1 MKIQHIL
8 SSCALSALL
17 MGGLSSCVTKQAAE
31 TSAVPDNLKE
41 YYAPREKVLG
51 LPDFQS
57 SRPNVLFARV
67 QDKRQAYRMCSLKIP
82 KDITPEWADAKAKEL
97 HDQGFNFILSEDC
110 RYLMFDEADKPSPRF
125 EKNRSLDKVIADSN
139 IMIQAC
145 HKYGMDFIHHLT
157 CTMVDAAVFIKHPT
171 WKAIN
176 IKTGETDINGYG
188 TANTCINN
196 DDFWKTW
203 FAALKRLLTEA
214 PCDGIMIDEIQFFAQ
229 HLCGCDGCNSKFHAE
244 TGLEPPTIKNFGKWV
259 NDDLDRYRR
268 WLRWRVEKVNERHT
282 ECRALVRALDPDDT
296 YSIYLCNNSSGYAYY
311 AAGLEIGNYLPYGD
325 SIGLECEPHDH
336 SYIHY
341 WPLMFFEMKY
351 LRAVA
356 EHTHN
361 AFWVLYYTR
370 SPADDIFSYF
380 CGLCQGGRRWWL
392 ARQNDDGQGWKPLLQ
407 WEQERQ
413 NLLIDNHAYNDIAV
427 LFSSQCRDQSP
438 IESREWIKSF
448 ASTCNALTFHNTPY
462 RVVIDR
468 DLEDAT
474 ELAHKASTLI
484 AFDASNWNSKQISA
498 VTSFVQNGGTLVTSG
513 NVALTNP
520 DYQRLDNF
528 AIRPILG
535 FDFDGNTKGEF
546 TFVIKDGTFG
556 AVGEKIAYNGP
567 VTKLKN
573 LDADVKVAAEFIDA
587 QGNSYPAL
595 LIKETGKGKAAY
607 FAGLPYNCYFYHF
620 YNESIVVPGQK
631 WEDKRNPQWGAFL
644 NKLALFNVSTPVLKT
659 DNIPSG
665 VVVEAHRQAF
675 GTGSSIQLHI
685 ANFLG
690 AMTKDGIQPKLR
702 ELTFPPI
709 AESLPDP
716 TKPMS
721 LTVLAPKAHSLYFF
735 SPDFDEV
742 VKWEFTRNG
751 DYVTFTVPDFARY
764 LIAYLAE
771 GELDA
776 IRELK
781 RPIVTAMPAA
791 KPMLV
796 QTNPPLAGTYSPETP
811 TVFSDT
817 AAFEGGVR
825 WRVWLQQE
833 PILLLYGDM
842 SNATTTTATIEVTST
857 ITKPELV
864 IGGMDDNNLVSHA
877 PVKIEFEGE
886 VVHNGPTDYPD
897 NLWAVRAFPLSRSA
911 LPPGKY
917 KVTITNTGHGPRG
930 NIPWFAVSFI
940 QLRSRQ

>member
-1 MKIQHIL
+1 MKIPRFL
-8 SSCALSALL
+8 TTCALSTLIV
-17 MGGLSSCVTKQAAE
+17 GGLASCVTKKSAE
-31 TSAVPDNLKE
+31 TTAVPEELKE

-51 LPDFQS
+51 LPDFTS
-57 SRPNVLFARV
+57 NRPNVLFARV
-67 QDKRQAYRMCSLKIP
+67 HDKRQAYRMCSLKIP

-110 RYLMFDEADKPSPRF
+110 RYLTYDEADKPSPRF
-125 EKNRSLDKVIADSN
+125 EKNRPLDKVIADSN
-139 IMIQAC
+139 IMIEAC
-145 HKYGMDFIHHLT
+145 HKHGLDFIHHLT
-157 CTMVDAAVFIKHPT
+157 CTMVDSAVFIKHPT

-196 DDFWKTW
+196 DDFWQCW
-203 FAALKRLLTEA
+203 FAKLKRLLTEA

-229 HLCGCDGCNSKFHAE
+229 HLCGCEGCNSKFHAE
-244 TGLEPPTIKNFGKWV
+244 TGLEPPTIKNFGKWI
-259 NDDLDRYRR
+259 NDDLNRYRR

-282 ECRALVRALDPDDT
+282 ECRQLVHDIDPDDT

-325 SIGLECEPHDH
+325 SVGLECEPHDH

-380 CGLCQGGRRWWL
+380 CGLCQGAHRWWL

-413 NLLIDNHAYNDIAV
+413 NLLIDNHPYNDIAV

-438 IESREWIKSF
+438 IESREWVKSF
-448 ASTCNALTFHNTPY
+448 SSTCNALTFNNTPY
-462 RVVIDR
+462 RVLIDP
-468 DLEDAT
+468 DLEDAS

-484 AFDASNWNSKQISA
+484 AFDAANWSTKQIA
-498 VTSFVQNGGTLVTSG
+498 AMTSFVQNGGTLVTGAKVSM
-513 NVALTNP
+513 TNP
-520 DYQRLDNF
+520 DYQKLNNF
-528 AIRPILG
+528 ALRDLIG
-535 FDFDGNTKGEF
+535 CDYDNTLKGEF
-546 TFVIKDGTFG
+546 TFIIKDAAFGT
-556 AVGEKIAYNGP
+556 VGERISYNGP
-567 VTKLKN
+567 VTKVKN
-573 LDADVKVAAEFIDA
+573 LDADVKVAAEFVDA
-587 QGNSYPAL
+587 EGNTFPGL
-595 LIKETGKGKAAY
+595 LIKNTGKGKTAY

-620 YNESIVVPGQK
+620 YNESVVVPGQK
-631 WEDKRNPQWGAFL
+631 WEDKRNPQWGTFL
-644 NKLALFNVSTPVLKT
+644 NKLALFNVAAPVLKT
-659 DNIPSG
+659 NNIPSG

-675 GTGSSIQLHI
+675 GTGASTQVHI

-709 AESLPDP
+709 AEHLPAP
-716 TKPMS
+716 SKPMS

-735 SPDFDEV
+735 SPDFDEI
-742 VKWEFTRNG
+742 VKWEFKREG
-751 DYVTFTVPDFARY
+751 DYVTFTVPNFARY

-771 GELDA
+771 GALDD
-776 IRELK
+776 LK
-781 RPIVTAMPAA
+781 ALGRPIVTTMPAA

-796 QTNPPLAGTYSPETP
+796 QTNPPLAGTYSPDEPILFADTP
-811 TVFSDT
+811 
-817 AAFEGGVR
+817 AFEGGVR
-825 WRVWLQQE
+825 WKVWFQQE

-842 SNATTTTATIEVTST
+842 SNNQTTTATIEVKTT
-857 ITKPELV
+857 LTNPELV
-864 IGGMDDNNLVSHA
+864 IGGMDDNNLVSRA
-877 PVKIEFEGE
+877 PVKIEFEGQ
-886 VVHNGPTDYPD
+886 VIHNGPTDYPD
-897 NLWAVRAFPLSRSA
+897 NLWAVRSFPLSQTTLA
-911 LPPGKY
+911 PGKY
-917 KVTITNTGHGPRG
+917 KVTLTNTGHGPRG
-930 NIPWFAVSFI
+930 NIPWFGVSFV
-940 QLRSRQ
+940 QLRSRK